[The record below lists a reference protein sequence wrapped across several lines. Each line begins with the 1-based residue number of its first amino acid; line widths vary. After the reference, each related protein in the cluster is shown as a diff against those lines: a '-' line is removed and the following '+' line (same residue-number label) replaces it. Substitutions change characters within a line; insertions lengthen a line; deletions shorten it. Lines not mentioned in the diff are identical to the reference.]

1 MGVFNKDG
9 LITDKMVVDVLETS
23 DGIKYLN
30 EIEMDESYG
39 SKNDNEE
46 NNGTSSSAYDYSF
59 NWGSAIKGTSV
70 TSFTAPVNGWISID
84 MNSASSSPIYI
95 NNKNIGTIYNSESY
109 QTLLTENIVIKLDST
124 FNYIFAPCNQ
134 EIK

>member
-39 SKNDNEE
+39 SNNDNDG
-46 NNGTSSSAYDYSF
+46 NSGTYDYSF
-59 NWGSAIKGTSV
+59 NWDNAIKGTSV
-70 TSFTAPVNGWISID
+70 TSFTAPVNGLISID

-109 QTLLTENIVIKLDST
+109 QTVLTENIVIKLDST

>member
-9 LITDKMVVDVLETS
+9 LITDKVVVDVLETS

-39 SKNDNEE
+39 SKNDNEG
-46 NNGTSSSAYDYSF
+46 NTSSGAYDYSL
-59 NWGSAIKGTSV
+59 NWDNVIKGTSV
-70 TSFTAPVNGWISID
+70 TSFTAPVNGLISID

-109 QTLLTENIVIKLDST
+109 QTVLTENIVIKLDST

>member
-1 MGVFNKDG
+1 MIMGVFNKDG
-9 LITDKMVVDVLETS
+9 LITDKVVVDVLETS

-30 EIEMDESYG
+30 EIEMDEYYG
-39 SKNDNEE
+39 SNNDNGG
-46 NNGTSSSAYDYSF
+46 NSGTYDYSF
-59 NWGSAIKGTSV
+59 NWDNAIKGTSV
-70 TSFTAPVNGWISID
+70 TSFTAPVNGLISID

-109 QTLLTENIVIKLDST
+109 QTVLTKNIVIKLDST

>member
-1 MGVFNKDG
+1 MIMGVFNKDG

-30 EIEMDESYG
+30 EIEMDETYV
-39 SKNDNEE
+39 SKNDNDG
-46 NNGTSSSAYDYSF
+46 NSSAYDYSL
-59 NWGSAIKGTSV
+59 NWDNIIKGTSV
-70 TSFTAPVNGWISID
+70 TSFTAPVNGLISID
-84 MNSASSSPIYI
+84 MNSAASSPIYI

-109 QTLLTENIVIKLDST
+109 QTVLTENIVIKLDTT
-124 FNYIFAPCNQ
+124 FNYVFAPCNQ

>member
-1 MGVFNKDG
+1 MIMGVFNKDG
-9 LITDKMVVDVLETS
+9 LITNKMVVDVLETS

-39 SKNDNEE
+39 SKNDNEGE
-46 NNGTSSSAYDYSF
+46 SGTYDYSY
-59 NWGSAIKGTSV
+59 NWDNAIKGTNV
-70 TSFTAPVNGWISID
+70 TSFTAPVNGLISID
-84 MNSASSSPIYI
+84 MNSAASSPIYI

-109 QTLLTENIVIKLDST
+109 QTVLTENIVIKLDST